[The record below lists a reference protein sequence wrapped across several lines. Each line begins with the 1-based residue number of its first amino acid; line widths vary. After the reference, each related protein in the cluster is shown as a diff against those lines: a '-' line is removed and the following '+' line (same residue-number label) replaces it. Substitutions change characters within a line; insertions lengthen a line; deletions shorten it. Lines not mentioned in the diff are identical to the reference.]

1 MTLKEAAETASQCRH
16 YAMCKIDFT
25 GNGLC
30 PSGRRNH
37 FVSYWPQGLMDMA
50 SALFSGK
57 ISVTPGLIHAV
68 AECSLCGLCEGQ
80 CHFVTGLRPLSV
92 FRELKDYLGNELEV
106 SETAEDDVLRKF
118 REVTG
123 ERYATNDPSLL
134 YAYADDPCPVSME
147 TLPRYA
153 VLPENTSQVS
163 EIVRI
168 CRENDLHYSVRG
180 NGSSVMG
187 FVFSPGVVID
197 TVRMRRMDFDLKNR
211 AVTVGAG
218 ISAFE
223 LQKES
228 VSRGYRVNAA
238 EPSALYCANIMCSGI
253 FSLFSSSMGT
263 GADNIIDARFVDP
276 EGGVFTLS
284 QRHSP
289 NLFAFTREELPRPGI
304 CTEAVVRLYPIED
317 DESAIAVPFPDMG
330 SAVSYAAMLNRRG
343 IGLGIGVL
351 GGEYLSTF
359 TAPTAELARSMR
371 GVFRNDM
378 GIEYLVVI
386 LGNRHHLEAAREL
399 APCVFDQELMTAFIL
414 GMTALA
420 EGEIHEI
427 LRGLEGRKRP
437 YEILSEPGMEVLVQA
452 ALDPSVKNLV
462 SAVDGDM
469 KDFYTHM
476 YTKHDLT
483 DMLYLNTFRSVSSRM
498 GREGHVVAFILYVPL
513 DDLEQIEGI
522 HRSFSRIAEDCG
534 VRGDFGFITPL
545 DRGAMAVLEWDMYL
559 DHTDP
564 EQTASMQRAMG
575 MAGEMIE
582 EFSLKDPRVL
592 WIRYLFNQGF
602 ARKES
607 FLYHGARLS

>member
-1 MTLKEAAETASQCRH
+1 MKEAAETASQCRH

-25 GNGLC
+25 GNGVC
-30 PSGRRNH
+30 PSGQRNH

-68 AECSLCGLCEGQ
+68 EECSLCGLCEGQ
-80 CHFVTGLRPLSV
+80 CHFVTGLSPLSV
-92 FRELKDYLGNELEV
+92 FRELKEYLGKAQEASEV
-106 SETAEDDVLRKF
+106 PEDHVLRRL

-123 ERYATNDPSLL
+123 ERSVTNDPSLL
-134 YAYADDPCPVSME
+134 YAYADDPCPVSKE
-147 TLPRYA
+147 TVPRYA
-153 VLPENTSQVS
+153 VLPENTTQVS
-163 EIVRI
+163 EIVKI
-168 CRENDLHYSVRG
+168 CGENDLHYSVRG

-187 FVFSPGVVID
+187 FVLSPGVVID
-197 TVRMRRMDFDLKNR
+197 TARMRRMDFDIKNR

-263 GADNIIDARFVDP
+263 GADNFIDARFVDP
-276 EGGVFTLS
+276 EGEVFTLS
-284 QRHSP
+284 QRDSP
-289 NLFAFTREELPRPGI
+289 NLFAFSREELQRPGI

-317 DESAIAVPFPDMG
+317 DESAIAVPFPDMK

-359 TAPTAELARSMR
+359 TAPTEELARSMR
-371 GVFRNDM
+371 GVFSDEL
-378 GIEYLVVI
+378 GIEYLVVV
-386 LGNRHHLEAAREL
+386 LGNSHHLQAAREL
-399 APCVFDQELMTAFIL
+399 APCVFDQELMSALIL

-420 EGEIHEI
+420 DGETHKI
-427 LRGLEGRKRP
+427 LRGLEGRRRP

-452 ALDPSVKNLV
+452 ALDPSVENLV
-462 SAVDGDM
+462 SSVDGHM
-469 KDFYTHM
+469 KDFYLDM
-476 YTKHDLT
+476 YRRNDLT

-513 DDLEQIEGI
+513 DDLPQIE
-522 HRSFSRIAEDCG
+522 RINQGFANVTEVCG
-534 VRGDFGFITPL
+534 VRGDFGFLTPL

-559 DHTDP
+559 DHTHP
-564 EQTASMQRAMG
+564 KEKASMQRAMA
-575 MAGEMIE
+575 MAGAMIE
-582 EFSLKDPRVL
+582 EFSLTDPRVL

-602 ARKES
+602 SRKES
-607 FLYHGARLS
+607 FLYHGARLN

>member
-1 MTLKEAAETASQCRH
+1 MRMKEAAETASQCRH

-25 GNGLC
+25 GNGVC
-30 PSGRRNH
+30 PSGQRNH

-68 AECSLCGLCEGQ
+68 EECSLCGLCEGQ
-80 CHFVTGLRPLSV
+80 CHFVTGLSPLSV
-92 FRELKDYLGNELEV
+92 FRELKEYLGKAQEASEV
-106 SETAEDDVLRKF
+106 PEDHVLRRL

-123 ERYATNDPSLL
+123 ERSVTNDPSLL
-134 YAYADDPCPVSME
+134 YAYADDPCPVSKE
-147 TLPRYA
+147 TVPRYA
-153 VLPENTSQVS
+153 VLPENTTQVS
-163 EIVRI
+163 EIVKI
-168 CRENDLHYSVRG
+168 CGENDLHYSVRG

-187 FVFSPGVVID
+187 FVLSPGVVID
-197 TVRMRRMDFDLKNR
+197 TARMRRMDFDIKNR

-263 GADNIIDARFVDP
+263 GADNFIDARFVDP
-276 EGGVFTLS
+276 EGEVFTLS
-284 QRHSP
+284 QRDSP
-289 NLFAFTREELPRPGI
+289 NLFAFSREELQRPGI

-317 DESAIAVPFPDMG
+317 DESAIAVPFPDMK

-359 TAPTAELARSMR
+359 TAPTEELARSMR
-371 GVFRNDM
+371 GVFSDEL
-378 GIEYLVVI
+378 GIEYLVVV
-386 LGNRHHLEAAREL
+386 LGNSHHLQAAREL
-399 APCVFDQELMTAFIL
+399 APCVFDQELMSALIL

-420 EGEIHEI
+420 DGETHKI
-427 LRGLEGRKRP
+427 LRGLEGRRRP

-452 ALDPSVKNLV
+452 ALDPSVENLV
-462 SAVDGDM
+462 SSVDGHM
-469 KDFYTHM
+469 KDFYLDM
-476 YTKHDLT
+476 YRRNDLT

-513 DDLEQIEGI
+513 DDLPQIE
-522 HRSFSRIAEDCG
+522 RINQGFANVTEVCG
-534 VRGDFGFITPL
+534 VRGDFGFLTPL

-559 DHTDP
+559 DHTHP
-564 EQTASMQRAMG
+564 KEKASMQRAMA
-575 MAGEMIE
+575 MAGAMIE
-582 EFSLKDPRVL
+582 EFSLTDPRVL

-602 ARKES
+602 SRKES
-607 FLYHGARLS
+607 FLYHGARLN